1 MSTTLFSA
9 RGCYYKIDLYGS
21 GDEFWKLNPN
31 IESRCPILIQDANI
45 MEEEKKKKT
54 VCFNGIRVATTF
66 SKNFGGV
73 SLSGI
78 ALLGEVTNTGS
89 FGADLKAWFDAN
101 RVYTTGKP
109 IMVSSKLTGAHSFLL
124 ESYSLNSP
132 NIEFNTQGFTIGG
145 AQIS

>member
-9 RGCYYKIDLYGS
+9 RGCYYKINQS
-21 GDEFWKLNPN
+21 GNGAEFWKLSPN
-31 IESRCPILIQDANI
+31 IVSGCPILIQDASI
-45 MEEEKKKKT
+45 SEEDLVPKT
-54 VCFNGIRVATTF
+54 VCFNGVRVATTF
-66 SKNFGGV
+66 GKNFGRV

-89 FGADLKAWFDAN
+89 FGADLKEWFNAN
-101 RVYTTGKP
+101 RIYATGKP

-124 ESYSLNSP
+124 EVYSLDAP